1 MQIQTLQKINGCV
14 SDIFVDPSSKT
25 ASFSEVHYA
34 LKKLKKQFP
43 KVEELYIGENVKQLE
58 LSNFLFPNVKRV
70 VSESSYFL
78 SSEQGILCHAYYH
91 DLLNTFCKEEDT
103 ILDLTGV
110 RWISPGAMQGCR
122 TTHIENLCD
131 SVLMDSRYGGSEREW
146 NGSAFLLRQSYQEA
160 LKKNGFL
167 KCGPIIIALDERTPE
182 IKLTGPISDIS
193 RDVLHYRYPKIT
205 VQDISLMDEDSL
217 YQIFNI
223 QTEILELEGLT
234 LQMYKNMH
242 SGIVRRIR
250 ENTRNLQVAGN
261 TDLYSYDGILY
272 RTGPNGHLIAVVCP
286 KERGGALTVKDG
298 TTNIWSNA
306 FAYCESLETL
316 VLPDSVELI
325 SDSAFC
331 GCEQLSKV
339 SFGKGLRKIE
349 AYAFDCCVGLE
360 QIEIPE
366 QVRSIQHR
374 AFRGCKRLKKVVLR
388 GMPAIQPLN
397 FQYLEELQLPDTPP
411 SFFQLKNMLYN
422 IGQRSSNEM
431 GANPFIKIKV
441 RQQPWLYVPMELTE
455 LGLDIMTDLI
465 LARYGKAYVDTP
477 EGLCFQF
484 TRSIRAKQETAYAIY
499 KDTKDANAAAYLKK
513 IGKQMFLRKMKEAVP
528 ESDLLVFLRE
538 GFLSKAAC
546 NSLLPIV
553 QQKQLPVLTAYLM
566 NHVRKKQKAQ
576 QFGL

>member
-25 ASFSEVHYA
+25 ASFSEAHYA

-122 TTHIENLCD
+122 TTHIENLCG
-131 SVLMDSRYGGSEREW
+131 SVLMDSRYGGSEQEW

-167 KCGPIIIALDERTPE
+167 KCGPIIIALDKRAPE
-182 IKLTGPISDIS
+182 IKLTEPITDIS

-234 LQMYKNMH
+234 FQMYKNMH

-272 RTGPNGHLIAVVCP
+272 RTGSNGHPIAVVCP

-316 VLPDSVELI
+316 VLPDSVERI

-339 SFGKGLRKIE
+339 SFGKGLRKIG
-349 AYAFDCCVGLE
+349 ACAFDCCDSLE

-411 SFFQLKNMLYN
+411 SFDQLKHMLDN
-422 IGQRSSNEM
+422 IGQRSTEEM
-431 GANPFIKIKV
+431 GMAPFIKIKV
-441 RQQPWLYVPMELTE
+441 RQQPWLYMPVELT
-455 LGLDIMTDLI
+455 GLDTMANLI
-465 LARYGKAYVDTP
+465 LARYGKAGADTAP
-477 EGLCFQF
+477 EGLCFQY
-484 TRSIRAKQETAYAIY
+484 TKSIRAKQETAYAIY
-499 KDTKDANAAAYLKK
+499 KDTKDTNAAAYLRK
-513 IGKQMFLRKMKEAVP
+513 IGKQMFLRKMEEAVSEP
-528 ESDLLVFLRE
+528 DLLAFLQE

-566 NHVRKKQKAQ
+566 NHARKEQKTQ
-576 QFGL
+576 KFGL